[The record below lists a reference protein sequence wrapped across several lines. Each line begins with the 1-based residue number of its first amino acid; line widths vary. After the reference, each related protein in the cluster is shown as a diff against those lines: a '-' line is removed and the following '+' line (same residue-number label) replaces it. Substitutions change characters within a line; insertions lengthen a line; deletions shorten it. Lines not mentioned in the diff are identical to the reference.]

1 MTQYA
6 DILCAALFLNFFAIA
21 YRCHLCYRLSTLFI
35 RGAKRIRGGRQ
46 SRDLHGLCLPLR
58 ADAQSR
64 PDLDSVVEDAAALIE
79 GKDVVHTTSI
89 NPQHDMT
96 QRHRRLLYLTYL
108 PVYLLATC
116 ADWLQGPY
124 KYAVYSAYGYDQHDI
139 SILFVAGFG
148 SGMSLGSVVGGLA
161 DSWGRKRMTLV
172 YCACYTLSCLA
183 KHFRPFWM
191 LLVGRVLGGIATSLL
206 FSVFDAW
213 LIRAHAI
220 RRIDKSYLSDSFS
233 AANFGSS
240 VVAILAGLV
249 ANSVVG
255 TTADRG
261 ITSTLRPAFQNAA
274 RIWTVQEAEDSNHG
288 GDALGPPLNK
298 DDKRWSIAWVYIGGG
313 ISAFDL
319 ALIPLALCFL
329 LALASW
335 DENYGEECVDS
346 GDGRATAI
354 MASATVASGTN
365 RKGKVKLGML
375 ASLRR
380 ASAAVWQSSGILN
393 LCAVSSFF
401 EGAMY
406 VFILLWTPALRAL
419 DKHPEE
425 PDYAGPPLG
434 IVFATFMVC
443 CMLGTSVFAILTSMG
458 VRPSRLLV
466 FVLFLSATSCLIISR
481 TSNDTMSYLAML
493 LFEACIGAYY
503 PAMSTVK
510 GNIVPEDQ
518 RAAIYSV
525 FRLPLN
531 LVVLLNLL
539 SNLRFEQSFGLCSA
553 MLALSIALQLRVVAY
568 EGGHSPTM
576 NVSSDS
582 RPIVKTKD
590 SILMDDDVTEEIID
604 KDLNREHNK
613 GRVKRRHSL
622 SLEHS

>member
-6 DILCAALFLNFFAIA
+6 EILYTTLALNFVAIA
-21 YRCHLCYRLSTLFI
+21 HRCKWYHRLAIFMQGGHRTREL
-35 RGAKRIRGGRQ
+35 REPRRQEEEDRI
-46 SRDLHGLCLPLR
+46 HVR
-58 ADAQSR
+58 ADAQSC
-64 PDLDSVVEDAAALIE
+64 PDTDPMAENGAPNDKSHAVSP
-79 GKDVVHTTSI
+79 TSS
-89 NPQHDMT
+89 NPEHDMA
-96 QRHRRLLYLTYL
+96 QRHKLLLYWTYL

-161 DSWGRKRMTLV
+161 DGWGRKRMALV

-183 KHFRPFWM
+183 KHFRPFWV
-191 LLVGRVLGGIATSLL
+191 LLLGRVLGGIATSLL

-249 ANSVVG
+249 ANAVVG
-255 TTADRG
+255 TTADGG
-261 ITSTLRPAFQNAA
+261 IKSNLLPAFQKAA
-274 RIWTVQEAEDSNHG
+274 RIWTVQEAEESKHG
-288 GDALGPPLNK
+288 GDSLGPPSTK
-298 DDKRWSIAWVYIGGG
+298 DDKRWKAAWVYVGGG
-313 ISAFDL
+313 IAAFDL

-329 LALASW
+329 LALAVW
-335 DENYGEECVDS
+335 DENYGEEHVGS
-346 GDGRATAI
+346 SDGSEKTIETGSEAL
-354 MASATVASGTN
+354 GTN
-365 RKGKVKLGML
+365 RMGKNKHVGMFSAL
-375 ASLRR
+375 RGASIT
-380 ASAAVWQSSGILN
+380 VWRSSVLLN

-425 PDYAGPPLG
+425 QGYAGPPLG

-458 VRPSRLLV
+458 VRPSLLLV
-466 FVLFLSATSCLIISR
+466 SVLMLSAASCLIIAQ
-481 TSNDTMSYLAML
+481 TSNDTMSYTAML

-503 PAMSTVK
+503 PAMSTLK
-510 GNIVPEDQ
+510 GSVVPEDQ

-531 LVVLLNLL
+531 LVVLLNLF
-539 SNLRFEQSFGLCSA
+539 SNLRFEQSFGVCA
-553 MLALSIALQLRVVAY
+553 VMLALSIVLQLRVVAW
-568 EGGHSPTM
+568 EGGISHAVWRSKEP
-576 NVSSDS
+576 
-582 RPIVKTKD
+582 RLILKRKD
-590 SILMDDDVTEEIID
+590 STVVDGNVTREISE
-604 KDLNREHNK
+604 KHHPNNSE
-613 GRVKRRHSL
+613 GGVKRRHSF
-622 SLEHS
+622 SLEKV